1 MSPDLEWTFDAEVWL
16 WKADAAWH
24 FISVPEDV
32 ADEIEDMAANRGG
45 FGSVRVEVAIGS
57 TTWRT
62 SLFPSKEVG
71 SFVLPIKKAV
81 RVAEG
86 LEVGDACSVHLR
98 IAQE

>member
-1 MSPDLEWTFDAEVWL
+1 MEWDFNAEVWL

-24 FISVPEDV
+24 FITVPEEA
-32 ADEIEDMAANRGG
+32 ADEIEDMAVNRSG

-71 SFVLPIKKAV
+71 SFILPIKKAV

-98 IAQE
+98 IAE